1 MITLQCRTCDEDVS
15 SMWLDVYD
23 VVTCVDCWDN

>member
-15 SMWLDVYD
+15 SMWLDEND
-23 VVTCVDCWDN
+23 VVTCSDCWGE

>member
-15 SMWLDVYD
+15 SMWLDEDD
-23 VVTCVDCWDN
+23 VVTCEGCW

>member
-15 SMWLDVYD
+15 SIWLDASD